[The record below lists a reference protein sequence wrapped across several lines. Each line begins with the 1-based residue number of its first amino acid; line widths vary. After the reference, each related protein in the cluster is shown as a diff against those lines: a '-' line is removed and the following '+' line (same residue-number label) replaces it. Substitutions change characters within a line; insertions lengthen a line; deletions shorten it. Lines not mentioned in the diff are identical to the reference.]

1 MKIHDAFLFCLDAP
15 YVYIVS
21 EKYAREYNECMCF
34 LVKITSIP
42 SPCHAQWY
50 MKPKGDDKFTP
61 LDVNAE
67 EYQGSTNSLPHPK
80 LVVIEKDQ
88 LKKKLKL
95 QTLLEAQLK
104 TFQVRFPF
112 WQQRILLAYRDTRY
126 GHWHNTKNK
135 YSF

>member
-21 EKYAREYNECMCF
+21 EKYEREYNECMCF

-67 EYQGSTNSLPHPK
+67 GVNKLSPSSKVSCDRKGST
-80 LVVIEKDQ
+80 
-88 LKKKLKL
+88 
-95 QTLLEAQLK
+95 
-104 TFQVRFPF
+104 
-112 WQQRILLAYRDTRY
+112 
-126 GHWHNTKNK
+126 
-135 YSF
+135 

>member
-1 MKIHDAFLFCLDAP
+1 MKTHNAFLFCLDAP

-21 EKYAREYNECMCF
+21 EKYEREYNECMCF

-50 MKPKGDDKFTP
+50 VKPKGDDTFTP

-88 LKKKLKL
+88 LKKNLY
-95 QTLLEAQLK
+95 
-104 TFQVRFPF
+104 QVKVTNFVGSTVKNIPGKIS
-112 WQQRILLAYRDTRY
+112 ILA
-126 GHWHNTKNK
+126 
-135 YSF
+135 F